1 MFDFLLTYKIEI
13 SAAIISLIVTICT
26 LIITHFLD
34 YQKMIFAEKAKI
46 VGELSKQKY
55 EGIAKI
61 RTEIEILSRY
71 ENLSLTEER
80 DSLIPEN
87 VGKKIYTPAACFDYK
102 SLSNISCKLNDLHSE
117 YGHCLRHRSV
127 IYLIYIRNFFFDY
140 TVKWLETGYLD
151 EELRW
156 ASVPIYN
163 SIHHWYKIFDKEL
176 ISSMNRV
183 STKYYAHSGIVYNFL
198 LYFYGLYFK
207 SSFPYKYLNDESSIL
222 NQMINQR
229 DEIIANYEEEIV
241 KNSDEI

>member
-1 MFDFLLTYKIEI
+1 
-13 SAAIISLIVTICT
+13 
-26 LIITHFLD
+26 
-34 YQKMIFAEKAKI
+34 MI
-46 VGELSKQKY
+46 
-55 EGIAKI
+55 
-61 RTEIEILSRY
+61 
-71 ENLSLTEER
+71 EER

-156 ASVPIYN
+156 ASVPLYN

-222 NQMINQR
+222 NQR